1 LDCVFAVESQPGD
14 IVVARWMKQT
24 WPVLKVDPSQTRAL
38 VEAKQGHFRRS
49 GVRNLVAPD
58 AERGLL
64 SVLVPAN
71 PEWRKFARVDPGG
84 AA

>member
-14 IVVARWMKQT
+14 VVVARWMR
-24 WPVLKVDPSQTRAL
+24 RAL

-58 AERGLL
+58 AERGLI

-71 PEWRKFARVDPGG
+71 PEWRKFGRVDPGG